1 MYDTIHLWLPEEQA
15 GTNSLLSYVPQ
26 FLSAITEH
34 QKEGGGGFIS
44 GTLGSNYRA
53 NVSLNGLS
61 LKGSLAKYYLSD
73 NFQTL
78 TRSDSKRAIQMLSDE
93 LHLPIYKAKVTR
105 LDLAQNFLMKYKPE
119 AYYNYLGE
127 SQHYQRL
134 SQPKSLY
141 YNNGLR
147 TKLFYNKVAEG
158 TKRGLT
164 LPAVWQGQNVLRYEM
179 RYTSR
184 LAKEFNF
191 PELTASILHDEKFY
205 MQLVQRWVAEYE
217 EIQKHHIINFNLQDM
232 SSPKDFFKQLI
243 LMKIN
248 EIGQTN
254 AMQLVEDLRARNAF
268 DKPEYYSRLKKEIR
282 ELCQTPDLTTSSEL
296 VAELDKKV
304 SAAKR
309 YCR

>member
-1 MYDTIHLWLPEEQA
+1 
-15 GTNSLLSYVPQ
+15 
-26 FLSAITEH
+26 
-34 QKEGGGGFIS
+34 
-44 GTLGSNYRA
+44 
-53 NVSLNGLS
+53 
-61 LKGSLAKYYLSD
+61 
-73 NFQTL
+73 
-78 TRSDSKRAIQMLSDE
+78 
-93 LHLPIYKAKVTR
+93 
-105 LDLAQNFLMKYKPE
+105 
-119 AYYNYLGE
+119 
-127 SQHYQRL
+127 
-134 SQPKSLY
+134 
-141 YNNGLR
+141 
-147 TKLFYNKVAEG
+147 
-158 TKRGLT
+158 
-164 LPAVWQGQNVLRYEM
+164 M